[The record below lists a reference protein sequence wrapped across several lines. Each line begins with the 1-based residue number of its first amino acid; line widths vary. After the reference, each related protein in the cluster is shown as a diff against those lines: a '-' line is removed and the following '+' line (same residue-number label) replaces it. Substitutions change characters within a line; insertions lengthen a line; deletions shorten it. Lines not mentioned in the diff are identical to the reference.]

1 MFDKNSLGS
10 SRDIVF
16 CYNIPCKYF
25 RMLQLLFS
33 GQLSGAKYQEF
44 PRFSKIVCLPRNS
57 PLWLVVST
65 VSVQRSGFLS
75 IYNVLSRFASVDLR
89 NISLYN
95 GGRKQLARKSL
106 ETI

>member
-1 MFDKNSLGS
+1 
-10 SRDIVF
+10 
-16 CYNIPCKYF
+16 
-25 RMLQLLFS
+25 MLQLLFS

-44 PRFSKIVCLPRNS
+44 PRFSKIVCLPQR
-57 PLWLVVST
+57 PFWLVVSP

-75 IYNVLSRFASVDLR
+75 IYNVLSRFASVQ

>member
-1 MFDKNSLGS
+1 
-10 SRDIVF
+10 
-16 CYNIPCKYF
+16 
-25 RMLQLLFS
+25 MLQLLFS
-33 GQLSGAKYQEF
+33 GQHSGVKYQEF

-57 PLWLVVST
+57 PFWLVVST

-75 IYNVLSRFASVDLR
+75 IYNVLSGFASVR

-95 GGRKQLARKSL
+95 GGHKQLARKSL